1 MQPNECGLANGP
13 WPGSVS
19 GQVET
24 QGVNYPMTGTTE
36 GGNERYSGNSAWMV
50 GKKNEGEPE
59 NQSVFFRG
67 FVDRQRAKVVQRTQK
82 EV

>member
-24 QGVNYPMTGTTE
+24 QGANYPMAGTTE
-36 GGNERYSGNSAWMV
+36 GGNER
-50 GKKNEGEPE
+50 
-59 NQSVFFRG
+59 
-67 FVDRQRAKVVQRTQK
+67 
-82 EV
+82 